1 MDFAKLQP
9 IQITELKGNIN
20 IQQYIFEHVKWTDN
34 SLKILWT
41 DPLLNFL
48 TIIVPVC
55 NDNQK

>member
-34 SLKILWT
+34 SLKIL
-41 DPLLNFL
+41 
-48 TIIVPVC
+48 
-55 NDNQK
+55 